1 MPKKT
6 ATISDVA
13 KRANVGV
20 GTVSRVINGG
30 QSVSKKTI
38 EKVNAII
45 AETGFIPNANAQKFR
60 SRSSKLIALMVPI
73 VYHPFYAALIEAV
86 ERELDKAGYR
96 MLLVA
101 SQRREQKESEIIKL
115 IKAKHVDGA
124 IFVTHYPHSEEE
136 VRGCA
141 IVSIDRNLGDEVPV
155 VTSDNFNGTLAGLN
169 HLKECG
175 CGKIAYLGGKPD
187 VSSSVNLRKIAY
199 EAFVKE
205 NGFQTYLTYEHC
217 HHGDERLLAKKLL
230 DTFPEADGI
239 FAAGYQLGIELIKE
253 LHERNI
259 KVPEEKQVVVYDGA
273 FSEFEIGNDLTAVA
287 QPIDAMAEQ
296 AVRLLI
302 DQLKGKKSPIKEFV
316 LNAALVKGRTT
327 K

>member
-124 IFVTHYPHSEEE
+124 IFVTH
-136 VRGCA
+136 
-141 IVSIDRNLGDEVPV
+141 
-155 VTSDNFNGTLAGLN
+155 
-169 HLKECG
+169 
-175 CGKIAYLGGKPD
+175 
-187 VSSSVNLRKIAY
+187 
-199 EAFVKE
+199 
-205 NGFQTYLTYEHC
+205 
-217 HHGDERLLAKKLL
+217 
-230 DTFPEADGI
+230 
-239 FAAGYQLGIELIKE
+239 
-253 LHERNI
+253 
-259 KVPEEKQVVVYDGA
+259 
-273 FSEFEIGNDLTAVA
+273 
-287 QPIDAMAEQ
+287 
-296 AVRLLI
+296 
-302 DQLKGKKSPIKEFV
+302 
-316 LNAALVKGRTT
+316 
-327 K
+327 